1 MHNCERGKGREGAE
15 GAPGPPALSCQ
26 PGPATWCASSAFL
39 PYSLWSMA
47 WYMKEVV
54 GHLQGEGRDARGP
67 EWTLYPPE
75 KVRASPDSGIWKT
88 YPVCPR
94 LYCNFWVFFS
104 YFWQNWVLVATQA
117 FPLVAASGGH
127 SGCSAW
133 ASHHGGFSPC
143 GARALGPG
151 GCSRCSSQAVECS
164 LSSGGARASL
174 LCGMWDLPKSEVE
187 PMSLTWAGRFFTIEP
202 PGKPSTVSVNI
213 PKLQWQ
219 FLGPQLYGLFCLKL
233 LWVFHQLNVL
243 AKD

>member
-1 MHNCERGKGREGAE
+1 M
-15 GAPGPPALSCQ
+15 
-26 PGPATWCASSAFL
+26 
-39 PYSLWSMA
+39 
-47 WYMKEVV
+47 VV
-54 GHLQGEGRDARGP
+54 
-67 EWTLYPPE
+67 
-75 KVRASPDSGIWKT
+75 
-88 YPVCPR
+88 C
-94 LYCNFWVFFS
+94 WVFFS

-174 LCGMWDLPKSEVE
+174 LRGMWDLPKSEVE
-187 PMSLTWAGRFFTIEP
+187 PMSRTWAGRFFTIEP